1 LKLFRAFLIKFLFNP
16 QILRNL
22 KKLNLDNLTG
32 VKNKEF
38 ISILLEDEIENLLIT
53 GSEHLNEDKVKD
65 LEKSLSAKPKE
76 KTIEN

>member
-1 LKLFRAFLIKFLFNP
+1 M
-16 QILRNL
+16 
-22 KKLNLDNLTG
+22 TG